1 MRVLEDSAA
10 LPNSP
15 QGDGNLCFSDFI
27 CSVNVLHYQ
36 IPRKGTETPLLPTLR
51 EL

>member
-15 QGDGNLCFSDFI
+15 QGDGNEHIAVF
-27 CSVNVLHYQ
+27 
-36 IPRKGTETPLLPTLR
+36 LLYSLVRTLP
-51 EL
+51 